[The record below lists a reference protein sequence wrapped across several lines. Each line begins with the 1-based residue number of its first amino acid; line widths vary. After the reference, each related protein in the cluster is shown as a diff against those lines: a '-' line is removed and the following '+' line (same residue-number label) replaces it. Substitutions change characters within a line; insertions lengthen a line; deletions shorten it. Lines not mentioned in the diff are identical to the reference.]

1 MILFLLIIILIIS
14 MVSIFYLI
22 AFRRQIDYICRQL
35 AFLEREDSNLKITSI
50 GPGKEISRLINS
62 INCVLEKYRKDS
74 YEVRN
79 KNTIVREAVI
89 NLSHD
94 IRTPLA
100 GIDGYV
106 QLLEDT
112 DMNGEQEEYISLI
125 RERTEAMKY
134 IFDELYLYAKLQEKK
149 LELVYEKIDMSRLV
163 FRNLTHIYEELEE
176 KNIDVDLHGL
186 EENIFIYGD
195 MQITIRILDNL
206 FRNSLLHGNER
217 LEISLSDIECK
228 DTEKRYT
235 RLKIA
240 NGIDESQKID
250 VERVFD
256 TFYKVDASRHSGSTG
271 LGLAITK
278 ELIEKMDGYIRVD
291 VKDGMFTVT
300 IDFLGSSLCVKNDDN

>member
-134 IFDELYLYAKLQEKK
+134 IFDELCLYAKLQEKK

-176 KNIDVDLHGL
+176 KI
-186 EENIFIYGD
+186 
-195 MQITIRILDNL
+195 
-206 FRNSLLHGNER
+206 
-217 LEISLSDIECK
+217 
-228 DTEKRYT
+228 
-235 RLKIA
+235 
-240 NGIDESQKID
+240 
-250 VERVFD
+250 
-256 TFYKVDASRHSGSTG
+256 
-271 LGLAITK
+271 
-278 ELIEKMDGYIRVD
+278 
-291 VKDGMFTVT
+291 
-300 IDFLGSSLCVKNDDN
+300 